1 MAAGF
6 WGTSIENLKTSIEI
20 EKTIIESLKT
30 SIKVG
35 KTSIEIV
42 GNTDKDFG
50 LWFLPEQKAGWV
62 LGGLRFSEGLF
73 QSDFDL
79 FQRFFI
85 ERGPTMKVLELENVT
100 RRRDGKTVL
109 NKVNWQ
115 VEKGEHW
122 VLYGLN
128 GAGKTSLLD
137 LINAYIFP
145 TEGKV
150 SVLGLEFGKTYL
162 SEKLRKQIGFVSS
175 SLQQK
180 ISPYD
185 NAYEV
190 VLSGAY
196 ASIGLY
202 EETTEAIDRKGVEI
216 LKELGCLEYANRTY
230 ETLSHGERQRVLIG
244 RALMAEPALL
254 VLDEPANGLDFIAR
268 EMLLETI
275 EGIAKKPDA
284 PTIIYVTHHI
294 EEILPVFTKTLLLK
308 DGAVFASG
316 HTNEL
321 VTSEGLSAF
330 FGMPVEVGWNQGR
343 PLLSKVKR
351 KSR

>member
-1 MAAGF
+1 
-6 WGTSIENLKTSIEI
+6 
-20 EKTIIESLKT
+20 
-30 SIKVG
+30 
-35 KTSIEIV
+35 
-42 GNTDKDFG
+42 
-50 LWFLPEQKAGWV
+50 
-62 LGGLRFSEGLF
+62 
-73 QSDFDL
+73 
-79 FQRFFI
+79 
-85 ERGPTMKVLELENVT
+85 MKVLELENVT
-100 RRRDGKTVL
+100 RRRNGKNVL
-109 NKVNWQ
+109 DKVNWQ

-137 LINAYIFP
+137 LINAYFFP

-202 EETTEAIDRKGVEI
+202 EETTEAIDQKGVEI

-275 EGIAKKPDA
+275 EGIATKPDA

-316 HTNEL
+316 NTNEL
-321 VTSEGLSAF
+321 VTSERLSAF

-343 PLLSKVKR
+343 PLLSKVKL
-351 KSR
+351 